1 MRFLYRGKNRG
12 AIKAVAGS
20 LTVICLLGFTI
31 GMVMFGVANLRE
43 QPFSPPSNTYLGK
56 YRTAAISTDGVPCSD
71 IGR

>member
-1 MRFLYRGKNRG
+1 M
-12 AIKAVAGS
+12 IKAVVGS

-31 GMVMFGVANLRE
+31 GMLMFGVAKLAE
-43 QPFSPPSNTYLGK
+43 EPFSPPSNSYLGK